1 MRRKKIIEK
10 ALLQNNVSEKNIVVI
25 KIDTTTMFEIHL
37 LRMLVLLLF
46 NFFLKEGLGEDKQ
59 YDFIMTNFT
68 SILDIV
74 ATELEIALYNLVNIY
89 NIQII
94 EERIE
99 LHNKDEC
106 MLVLII
112 QEKVNKKLENLIKEE
127 V

>member
-1 MRRKKIIEK
+1 M
-10 ALLQNNVSEKNIVVI
+10 
-25 KIDTTTMFEIHL
+25 
-37 LRMLVLLLF
+37 F
-46 NFFLKEGLGEDKQ
+46 NFFLQEGLKEDKQ
-59 YDFIMTNFT
+59 YDCIMTNFT

-74 ATELEIALYNLVNIY
+74 VTELEIALYNFVNIY